1 MTGTGNFADA
11 PRLTLLYRS
20 RSMNGTYPAK
30 DSRKPATKLAP
41 GLASRL
47 AGELAIMMAA
57 ALVLALL
64 GPFGMFAMSLPA
76 RLLAWAI
83 FAIGG
88 YACFRPV
95 LLAGDALAEQTGL
108 SRWIAITLA
117 CALAAMPTTLIVA
130 GTLSGLDWQG
140 ITARDLIALYPQ
152 VLIVGG
158 MVTVVQLLANRQRA
172 APVEAAEP
180 VAEVRAELPV
190 EQSGV
195 AQPPLE
201 EPPALAQEQA
211 PVPQS
216 GRIALFDQLPAHL
229 GQDLLCIEN
238 EDHYIRVH
246 TSAGNALILM
256 RLRDAVAQLAPLD
269 GAQVHRSW
277 WVARS
282 AVSEVVRTERRVS
295 LRLVDGREV
304 PVSRSSVPELRA
316 RGWL

>member
-11 PRLTLLYRS
+11 PRLALLYRS

-30 DSRKPATKLAP
+30 DPLKPAAKLAP

-47 AGELAIMMAA
+47 AGEMAIMMAA

-158 MVTVVQLLANRQRA
+158 MVTVVQLLAKRQRE

-180 VAEVRAELPV
+180 VAEVRAVQSVEELAV
-190 EQSGV
+190 EE
-195 AQPPLE
+195 L
-201 EPPALAQEQA
+201 PALAQDQA
-211 PVPQS
+211 PVPQP

-282 AVSEVVRTERRVS
+282 AVSEVVRSDRRVS

-304 PVSRSSVPELRA
+304 PVSRSSVAELRA

>member
-11 PRLTLLYRS
+11 PRLALLYRS

-47 AGELAIMMAA
+47 AGEMAIMMAA

-64 GPFGMFAMSLPA
+64 GPFGMFAMSLRA

-130 GTLSGLDWQG
+130 GTLSGLNWQG

-158 MVTVVQLLANRQRA
+158 MVTVVQLLAKRQRA

-180 VAEVRAELPV
+180 VAEVRAVPSVEELAV
-190 EQSGV
+190 
-195 AQPPLE
+195 E
-201 EPPALAQEQA
+201 EPPALAQDQA
-211 PVPQS
+211 PVPQP

-229 GQDLLCIEN
+229 GHDLLCIEN

-282 AVSEVVRTERRVS
+282 AVSDVVRTERRVA
-295 LRLVDGREV
+295 LRLIDGREV